1 MGDEKG
7 KNYCSLGIAVFCKI
21 GVIEMCKPFLFIP
34 KKMFT
39 KMIKYHLS
47 IIITCLLYTS
57 DAADDMQC
65 VDLGGRR
72 IIKKRFSVW
81 GP

>member
-47 IIITCLLYTS
+47 IIITIAKFIYAYIYIYIHIS
-57 DAADDMQC
+57 DN
-65 VDLGGRR
+65 
-72 IIKKRFSVW
+72 
-81 GP
+81 